1 MRNIKRRIIPLSLC
15 VSMILGSQ
23 LFAENTNTLLEEV
36 TVSENI
42 QNGSAESGYLVEEVK
57 QVGPWGAKSLQ
68 DTPYSMTVIPQ
79 ELIENTIAGDIDQ
92 IYKMNPLIGTQ
103 DSVAV
108 WNTPWVTYRGFSDE
122 TAILDGM
129 SMGGFLYNVSMEEI
143 ERIETISGLTGFMY
157 GVGHLGGTSNYVLK
171 RPTAQRITNLTLGN
185 YGGGQYYGHMDLGGP
200 IDEKGKFA
208 YRLNAAYI
216 DGDTERDGQ
225 SVEKELISGAV
236 DWKVNDNLLLQAEA
250 AHQHYRMDGIIP
262 RAFFRNMETPPAF
275 DASAQYSPDW
285 TYNETTSDRVGLNA
299 TWNINDIFTL
309 RSAYLHKEDETE
321 SIKTYYYV
329 YGNGNFDWGV
339 TKSAPQYQ
347 TADGIYS
354 YLDASFDTKGI
365 EHKVT
370 MGISA
375 DKYKNEQYVD
385 SFINRRFS
393 NSNTYD
399 YINSSEPNIGTY
411 GKGNKYKSSD
421 SANTNIIFGDEITF
435 NDQWSVL
442 AGFNRSNIETT
453 SYSITGNKTA
463 EYDKTAITPTV
474 SLIYKPIENL
484 TTYTTYIESLEQGTI
499 VGDTYT
505 NANEIL
511 DPLTSKQYEVGAKYA
526 FTEKVLLSSALFKIE
541 KSNQYSDDGTQFG
554 TFVQDGLQV
563 HEGVELT
570 LTGKVTD
577 SLTVMTGGTYMD
589 LSIDKTN
596 NSALKG
602 KEPTGVA
609 SKLAKVYAEY
619 DIFEIKGL
627 TLTGGAYYTGE
638 KNVDSANTNK
648 IPGVTIFDAGTRYKT
663 KINAYPTTFRI
674 NVANLTDKDY
684 WASTETLGNPR
695 NIAFSMKVEF

>member
-1 MRNIKRRIIPLSLC
+1 M
-15 VSMILGSQ
+15 
-23 LFAENTNTLLEEV
+23 
-36 TVSENI
+36 
-42 QNGSAESGYLVEEVK
+42 
-57 QVGPWGAKSLQ
+57 
-68 DTPYSMTVIPQ
+68 
-79 ELIENTIAGDIDQ
+79 
-92 IYKMNPLIGTQ
+92 
-103 DSVAV
+103 
-108 WNTPWVTYRGFSDE
+108 
-122 TAILDGM
+122 
-129 SMGGFLYNVSMEEI
+129 
-143 ERIETISGLTGFMY
+143 
-157 GVGHLGGTSNYVLK
+157 
-171 RPTAQRITNLTLGN
+171 
-185 YGGGQYYGHMDLGGP
+185 
-200 IDEKGKFA
+200 
-208 YRLNAAYI
+208 
-216 DGDTERDGQ
+216 
-225 SVEKELISGAV
+225 
-236 DWKVNDNLLLQAEA
+236 
-250 AHQHYRMDGIIP
+250 
-262 RAFFRNMETPPAF
+262 
-275 DASAQYSPDW
+275 
-285 TYNETTSDRVGLNA
+285 
-299 TWNINDIFTL
+299 
-309 RSAYLHKEDETE
+309 
-321 SIKTYYYV
+321 
-329 YGNGNFDWGV
+329 
-339 TKSAPQYQ
+339 
-347 TADGIYS
+347 
-354 YLDASFDTKGI
+354 
-365 EHKVT
+365 
-370 MGISA
+370 
-375 DKYKNEQYVD
+375 
-385 SFINRRFS
+385 
-393 NSNTYD
+393 
-399 YINSSEPNIGTY
+399 
-411 GKGNKYKSSD
+411 
-421 SANTNIIFGDEITF
+421 
-435 NDQWSVL
+435 

-526 FTEKVLLSSALFKIE
+526 FTEKVLLSSALFRIE

-596 NSALKG
+596 NSDLKG

-619 DIFEIKGL
+619 DVFEIKGL